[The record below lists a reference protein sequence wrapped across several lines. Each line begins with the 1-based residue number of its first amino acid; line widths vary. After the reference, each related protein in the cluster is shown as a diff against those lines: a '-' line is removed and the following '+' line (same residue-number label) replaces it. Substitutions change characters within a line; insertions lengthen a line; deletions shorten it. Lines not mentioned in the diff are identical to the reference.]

1 MHLLAATIVFV
12 FGVIGVVLT
21 VLTLPGT
28 WLAVIVAALCTWW
41 QPQLMSWWVIGAAAA
56 LALLAEIVEFGA
68 SAVGTAKAG
77 GTKRGGLGSLVGGL
91 AGAIFGAPFFFGL
104 GAIPGAVIGAGI
116 GAVVAERGWA
126 KRTWSEST
134 KAGKGAAIG
143 RLVATV
149 LKVAFAAAIA
159 LLLTIGLIVGFFSP
173 PQAPATPAT
182 PAPIVTPSGPALPP
196 APNPEATP
204 QPDVIL
210 IEPTP
215 APQSLPQPEPQTEPQ
230 PEPQSE
236 PQAKPN
242 PASPTSPPAE
252 APPPP
257 ATPGTAP

>member
-1 MHLLAATIVFV
+1 MHILAATIVFV

-77 GTKRGGLGSLVGGL
+77 GTRRGGVGSLVGGL

-104 GAIPGAVIGAGI
+104 GAIPGAVIGAGV

-126 KRTWSEST
+126 KRTWTEST

-159 LLLTIGLIVGFFSP
+159 LLLTIGVIVGFFTP
-173 PQAPATPAT
+173 AQPTATPT
-182 PAPIVTPSGPALPP
+182 PP
-196 APNPEATP
+196 APLVVPGEPIAPPAPAAQPEA
-204 QPDVIL
+204 DVIL
-210 IEPTP
+210 IEPSP
-215 APQSLPQPEPQTEPQ
+215 KADPSPEPSS
-230 PEPQSE
+230 PEPRPE
-236 PQAKPN
+236 
-242 PASPTSPPAE
+242 PAE
-252 APPPP
+252 PTAPAQEPPTP
-257 ATPGTAP
+257 TPGTAP